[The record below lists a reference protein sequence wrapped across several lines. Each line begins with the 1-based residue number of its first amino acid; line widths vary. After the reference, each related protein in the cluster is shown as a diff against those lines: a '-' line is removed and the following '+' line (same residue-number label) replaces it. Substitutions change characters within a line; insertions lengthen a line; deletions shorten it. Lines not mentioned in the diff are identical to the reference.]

1 MQQMS
6 VMLLSKVFR
15 QSDDAL
21 QSSTAPDEEEFRI
34 SAAMEHIRKHGNLDT
49 FRGSRNLRL
58 ALTTTAIKRGLVVWD
73 KRRKRYGLTSLG
85 KQRLDAS
92 QCSD

>member
-1 MQQMS
+1 MS
-6 VMLLSKVFR
+6 IMLLSRVFR
-15 QSDDAL
+15 QSDDIL
-21 QSSTAPDEEEFRI
+21 QSSTAPHEEEFRI
-34 SAAMEHIRKHGNLDT
+34 SAALRHIREHGNLDT
-49 FRGSRNLRL
+49 FRGSRNLQL

-73 KRRKRYGLTSLG
+73 KRRKRYGLTNVG

>member
-1 MQQMS
+1 MN

-21 QSSTAPDEEEFRI
+21 QSSTAPDEEELRI
-34 SAAMEHIRKHGNLDT
+34 SAALGHIREHGNLDT

-73 KRRKRYGLTSLG
+73 KRRKRYGLTSMG